1 MDEEL
6 ATRKRER
13 EREIRTTS
21 DKCCVAVLVEP
32 ASGVVCATNCHRF
45 VDGPLHP
52 SLSARPSL
60 SLTQILFYNVHNSLH
75 DGVVPV
81 RGTG

>member
-13 EREIRTTS
+13 EREIRTAG
-21 DKCCVAVLVEP
+21 DKCCAVLLEP

-60 SLTQILFYNVHNSLH
+60 SLAQILFYNVYNSLH
-75 DGVVPV
+75 DSTV